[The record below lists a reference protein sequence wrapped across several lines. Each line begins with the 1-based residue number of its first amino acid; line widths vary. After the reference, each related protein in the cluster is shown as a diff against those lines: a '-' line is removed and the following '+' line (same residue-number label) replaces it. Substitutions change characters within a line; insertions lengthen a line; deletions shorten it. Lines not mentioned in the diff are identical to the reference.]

1 MKKLS
6 IRLAELAALQAS
18 QDEEF
23 EKRLE
28 SLNRLVEVAQNH
40 SGQSHHCRR
49 ILLAVYNS
57 DEWPLE
63 LARLRCLDQDLQR
76 AALSVIEWAAYTN
89 RELHEYLP
97 EGDAIM
103 GRFWAI
109 ERE

>member
-6 IRLAELAALQAS
+6 VRLAELAAQHAS
-18 QDEEF
+18 QDEDIAQ
-23 EKRLE
+23 RLE
-28 SLNRLVEVAQNH
+28 SPSRLVEVAQNH

-57 DEWPLE
+57 DAWPLE
-63 LARLRCLDQDLQR
+63 LTRLRCLDADLQR
-76 AALSVIEWAAYTN
+76 AALSVIEWAVYTN

-103 GRFWAI
+103 KRFWAI

>member
-1 MKKLS
+1 MKDLS
-6 IRLAELAALQAS
+6 IRLAELAAQRES
-18 QDEEF
+18 KDEGF
-23 EKRLE
+23 AQRLE

-57 DEWPLE
+57 DEWPLD
-63 LARLRCLDQDLQR
+63 LTRLRCLDADLQR
-76 AALSVIEWAAYTN
+76 AALGVIEWAVYTS

-103 GRFWAI
+103 KRFWAI